1 MVPTGIGG
9 DHAPQAPQPF
19 ATALSQTYGAT
30 DQAIRPLQVGVTTT
44 TVVQQAQ
51 AGLRQG
57 FQWLGEIVH
66 RTMGNVRPGEFQID
80 PLLVPSPLPSVE
92 SPPGQIDAAAG
103 VVVPTTPSRRLR
115 PPATWDDATR
125 PPEGVAPLFT
135 QEQLQQFR
143 RMQQASPQ
151 LYGPQIQD
159 EQSSSNTTDIQA
171 EVRRQVSEFMAQQ
184 AQAMNHLQRENAVLR
199 ERLDA
204 QQSPPQLTQSINPN
218 PKVDLPQPQ
227 GQPRSFHPGRGEALV
242 PLQGSS
248 APQEGV
254 QAPEGKGIGGLGI
267 QVPTQHPQ
275 TAQPSGLNLAALAGS
290 ITGRREAIS
299 VVPPAE
305 RQGYAAGVP
314 SASGTMAQVG
324 ASTLAGPATGS
335 GIPGA
340 HAQLPNS
347 AGHLPSGGAVPNP
360 MIAGNQDLLTGLAS
374 GMRQLQEVLIQKET
388 QQTTTNSDEPETVK
402 PGVSSLP
409 KLKAID
415 SESSPIDF
423 QDWVTLLKAPMCDLS
438 ATSHLWWPRL
448 RQPTQGLLHQ
458 GPLSD

>member
-1 MVPTGIGG
+1 MDPFLRRRTNTGVPENLQVMSPTAPSGEIQGPNANDGEGVEGHQDLVPAMSAGPMGPNDQQNQGLANGVSPPERVGTGQSYGRSQALAASSQDQVPIQGAGLDLVPTGIGEH
-9 DHAPQAPQPF
+9 HAPQAPQPF

-125 PPEGVAPLFT
+125 PPEGVAPLLT

-184 AQAMNHLQRENAVLR
+184 AQATNHLQRENAVLR

-204 QQSPPQLTQSINPN
+204 QQSPPQLTQSINSN

-254 QAPEGKGIGGLGI
+254 QAPEGKGTGGLGI

-314 SASGTMAQVG
+314 
-324 ASTLAGPATGS
+324 
-335 GIPGA
+335 
-340 HAQLPNS
+340 
-347 AGHLPSGGAVPNP
+347 
-360 MIAGNQDLLTGLAS
+360 
-374 GMRQLQEVLIQKET
+374 
-388 QQTTTNSDEPETVK
+388 
-402 PGVSSLP
+402 
-409 KLKAID
+409 
-415 SESSPIDF
+415 
-423 QDWVTLLKAPMCDLS
+423 
-438 ATSHLWWPRL
+438 
-448 RQPTQGLLHQ
+448 
-458 GPLSD
+458 